1 VSAVFGERRFS
12 ISELPQQLQATASRT
27 QSDREGRANHTLSI
41 YEAVF
46 VVAVFVFFVANSA
59 ASARVF

>member
-1 VSAVFGERRFS
+1 VTTVFVERRFAKG
-12 ISELPQQLQATASRT
+12 EPPQQLQTAARRP
-27 QSDREGRANHTLSI
+27 QSDREGRADHTLSI